1 MQGLSVFPFPSIL
14 KRNTLT
20 GFCSQDVGIY
30 PARHVCNRDPE
41 DMPPPLPIASLN
53 SSQPL
58 PSNNYDV
65 NITQSTTEAVE
76 KAKVAV
82 GRGWEIVRNMNWRD
96 MTRKEPE
103 SNGSRM
109 WGRLLQ
115 ATSTARQKVADKYYE
130 VREGGNGVSL
140 RSSVL
145 TSF

>member
-1 MQGLSVFPFPSIL
+1 
-14 KRNTLT
+14 
-20 GFCSQDVGIY
+20 
-30 PARHVCNRDPE
+30 
-41 DMPPPLPIASLN
+41 MPLPLPIAGLN

-65 NITQSTTEAVE
+65 NVTQSTTEAVE

-109 WGRLLQ
+109 WGKLLQ
-115 ATSTARQKVADKYYE
+115 ATSTARQKVTDKYYE
-130 VREGGNGVSL
+130 VREGGNGMSL
-140 RSSVL
+140 
-145 TSF
+145 